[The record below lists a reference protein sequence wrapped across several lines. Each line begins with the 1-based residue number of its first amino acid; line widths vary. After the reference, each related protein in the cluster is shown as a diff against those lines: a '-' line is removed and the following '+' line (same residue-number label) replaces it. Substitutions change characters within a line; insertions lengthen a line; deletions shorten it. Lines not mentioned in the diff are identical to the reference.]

1 MSANVQNYSNEAI
14 WNFLRAS
21 VDSLVFSI
29 AIRNRPESALLFL
42 YPSFLACPL
51 RRVIGSFYNFPSISL
66 CCPDRREQKVLKA
79 IRGKKRE

>member
-29 AIRNRPESALLFL
+29 AIRNRPESASPTVSLSLVPRMSSKASNRLVLQF
-42 YPSFLACPL
+42 
-51 RRVIGSFYNFPSISL
+51 SFYFV
-66 CCPDRREQKVLKA
+66 VLP
-79 IRGKKRE
+79 G